1 MSQSHHEWM
10 SQIHHEAV
18 FSEHTTAAE
27 QPTRKEEEKQMD
39 NTQQQQSSQ
48 PENTQE
54 LSQQDK
60 NEQRWWIKQILWP
73 PFPTQN
79 NSKPHHVS
87 ILMQNNNGPC
97 SLLAICNVLL
107 LRGSIVLPGPSTR
120 TSISFSSLLNLLSD
134 YLIHQELEPAQ
145 LESAL
150 STIPITQTG
159 LDLNP
164 RFASID
170 GFRPSDAP
178 QGLDLFS
185 AVRIPL
191 VHGWIADSQ
200 DFDTWDVIV
209 GKCGDY
215 DKALEL
221 VVIGEELLA
230 KQLQNPQI
238 ELTQEEQNLLK
249 EALLARKFLDS
260 TSTQLSYPGLF
271 QLATGVA
278 KDSLVTLLR
287 NSHLSV
293 LYRRPIL
300 PVRLPPPA
308 PPPLPPPPDQTDP
321 DYDHQTALEVHAV
334 SQQLMAVERASS
346 NLQNEL
352 EEEDDPSLPKLFTLV
367 TDLAFLNEPQI
378 VWESLEDVEGGLSE
392 FYDWKLAK
400 SRLKTPSTL
409 PFPPNRTS
417 LQHPHSNEQNID
429 ADLAYQLQEE
439 EYRQAAVRRA
449 NQRPSSQPPLPIAPA
464 TIPHPAPPSTAASPP
479 QTNPVTAS
487 SPAKKKKKDCVIV

>member
-1 MSQSHHEWM
+1 
-10 SQIHHEAV
+10 
-18 FSEHTTAAE
+18 
-27 QPTRKEEEKQMD
+27 MD
-39 NTQQQQSSQ
+39 NTQQPSSQ
-48 PENTQE
+48 PENTP
-54 LSQQDK
+54 QQDQ
-60 NEQRWWIKQILWP
+60 NEQRWWIKQVLWP

-97 SLLAICNVLL
+97 SLLAITNVLL
-107 LRGSIVLPGPSTR
+107 LRGSILLPGPSTR
-120 TSISFSSLLNLLSD
+120 TSISFSTLLKLLSD

-150 STIPITQTG
+150 SAIPITQTG

-238 ELTQEEQNLLK
+238 ELTQEEKNLLK
-249 EALLARKFLDS
+249 EALLARKFLDC

-278 KDSLVTLLR
+278 TDSLVTLLR

-308 PPPLPPPPDQTDP
+308 SPPLPPPPDQTDP

-334 SQQLMAVERASS
+334 SQQLMAEERANS
-346 NLQNEL
+346 NLQEEL
-352 EEEDDPSLPKLFTLV
+352 EEEDDPNLPKLFTLV

-400 SRLKTPSTL
+400 SRLKPLSTQ
-409 PFPPNRTS
+409 PYPPNRTS
-417 LQHPHSNEQNID
+417 LQPPHSNVPSQTSSSCQNTD

-449 NQRPSSQPPLPIAPA
+449 DQRPPSQPTLPIAPG
-464 TIPHPAPPSTAASPP
+464 TIPLPAPLSTASSPP
-479 QTNPVTAS
+479 QINPVTAL